1 MYNIVRFLIS
11 GHFFFFT
18 WMVLL
23 SGHWSCTSIPM
34 LMSFMYTE
42 YFLSLFTVRLLK
54 LQYEILV
61 RKRKGGKK
69 LSAIDYNASVCSP
82 LSSRCQPVMERS
94 PVKTWDLRTMEV
106 VLHFMVFMWNN
117 RDFVSV
123 WRGFSLDSVY
133 RSRYNFFIVI
143 KIP

>member
-1 MYNIVRFLIS
+1 
-11 GHFFFFT
+11 
-18 WMVLL
+18 
-23 SGHWSCTSIPM
+23 M

-61 RKRKGGKK
+61 RKRKGGNK

-94 PVKTWDLRTMEV
+94 PIKTWDLRTMEV
-106 VLHFMVFMWNN
+106 VLHFIVFM
-117 RDFVSV
+117 
-123 WRGFSLDSVY
+123 
-133 RSRYNFFIVI
+133 
-143 KIP
+143 